1 MRGWARLGGGILVAA
16 ALSSPAVLL
25 GQGYGQLS
33 DPLDPGYDRQDDR
46 STTAGASSARS
57 GSDAQRTTRG
67 AAETQDSVSSS
78 DSIIAPDQI
87 SGDDASGA
95 DTRSTRGRPAGAD
108 ADDARA
114 ADMAATGRPAPPRPA
129 PPSEFETYVSGVAD
143 KPLRRFGAQLLV
155 PNARDFTSAPTTT
168 VPPDYRLNPG
178 DELRIGL
185 TGSVQASNLRL
196 LVDAEG
202 KVFIPRVG
210 AVTVGGVRYGDV
222 RSVLA
227 RAISRQY
234 RAFDVA
240 VTIGRLH
247 GITVYVTGF
256 AQTPGSYTVS
266 SLSTLINAVLVAGG
280 PSAGG
285 SFRSIQ
291 LKRDG
296 QLVANFD
303 LYDLLLK
310 GDKSADAILHDGD
323 VIYIAPAG
331 AQAAVIGSVNNEAI
345 YEARPNETVEDFL
358 LYAGG
363 VDTVA
368 DDARALVLDPLKLDG
383 TGWQEVTP
391 AQAKTELVRR
401 GEVIRVL
408 SGVGIARPL
417 DQQAVLVTVSGEV
430 AHPGHYYLRPGT
442 RLADVVGQAGGLTA
456 RAYPFGGIILRDS
469 IRDQQRI
476 SFDRALRDLNLQLT
490 AAPLVRAS
498 RENQIQPARADA
510 VRSVIA
516 QLRARKPDGR
526 LLLDIAP
533 GATALPGD
541 LQLENNDTIYVPPRP
556 TTVGVFGAV
565 PSPGAFQYTGTETV
579 GQVLRRAGGVQKLGD
594 RSQIF
599 VVRANG
605 SLITRRHGA
614 LGQRA
619 LPGDLIYVP
628 IDGNRGEAWDRIR
641 DLTTLLFQSTLA
653 AVTTVAVAN

>member
-1 MRGWARLGGGILVAA
+1 MAVAA
-16 ALSSPAVLL
+16 ALSSPAMLL
-25 GQGYGQLS
+25 GQSYGQLS
-33 DPLDPGYDRQDDR
+33 DPLDPGYDRQDGR
-46 STTAGASSARS
+46 STGAGSSDGSSARS
-57 GSDAQRTTRG
+57 GSDAQQATRG
-67 AAETQDSVSSS
+67 AARTQDSASS
-78 DSIIAPDQI
+78 DTIVAPDHI
-87 SGDDASGA
+87 SGDDASDA
-95 DTRSTRGRPAGAD
+95 DTRAPRGRTAD
-108 ADDARA
+108 TDDANARGTA
-114 ADMAATGRPAPPRPA
+114 STGRPAASRPA

-168 VPPDYRLNPG
+168 VPADYRLNPG
-178 DELRIGL
+178 DELIVGL

-196 LVDAEG
+196 LIDSEG
-202 KVFIPRVG
+202 KAFIPQVG

-222 RSVLA
+222 RAVLA

-240 VTIGRLH
+240 VTVGRLH

-266 SLSTLINAVLVAGG
+266 SLSTLINAVLAAGG
-280 PSAGG
+280 PSSGG

-291 LKRDG
+291 LKRNG
-296 QLVANFD
+296 KIVSSFD

-345 YEARPNETVEDFL
+345 YEARPDETVEDFL

-391 AQAKTELVRR
+391 AQARTLAVRR

-430 AHPGHYYLRPGT
+430 AHPGRYYLRPGT
-442 RLADVVGQAGGLTA
+442 RLADVLGQAGGLTA
-456 RAYPFGGIILRDS
+456 RAYPFGSVILRDS

-476 SFDRALRDLNLQLT
+476 SFDRALRDLSLQLT

-498 RENQIQPARADA
+498 RDNQIQPARADA
-510 VRSVIA
+510 VQSVIA

-526 LLLDIAP
+526 LLLTIAP
-533 GATALPGD
+533 TASALPGD
-541 LQLENNDTIYVPPRP
+541 LQLENNDTVYVPPRP

-565 PSPGAFQYTGTETV
+565 PSPGAFQYSGTETV
-579 GQVLRRAGGVQKLGD
+579 GQVLLRAGGVQKLGD

-605 SLITRRHGA
+605 SLITKRHGA
-614 LGQRA
+614 LGQRT

-641 DLTTLLFQSTLA
+641 DLSAVLFQGALA
-653 AVTTVAVAN
+653 AATAVAVSN